1 MDYGCGKGH
10 RKGACE
16 ALCWGW
22 LDRRGECTDYS
33 RSSTLASE
41 LPAGAIH
48 AFPLDITDEAEV
60 TATVRT
66 IEAEL
71 GPLDLAI
78 LNAGTHV
85 PTDADNFTTEDVRF
99 LVDTNFIGTV
109 NGIAAVLEVFKRRS
123 CGHLAVVAS
132 LAGYRGLPGAAAY
145 GATKAALINLC
156 EALAPDLERS
166 GIKLNLINPGFG
178 NAAYGEERLPD
189 AVLDEGG
196 GCRNQYRPRFGEVRL

>member
-1 MDYGCGKGH
+1 MSARTTAD
-10 RKGACE
+10 
-16 ALCWGW
+16 L
-22 LDRRGECTDYS
+22 
-33 RSSTLASE
+33 RSLAAE

-48 AFPLDITDEAEV
+48 AFPLDVADEAAV

-123 CGHLAVVAS
+123 AV
-132 LAGYRGLPGAAAY
+132 
-145 GATKAALINLC
+145 I
-156 EALAPDLERS
+156 
-166 GIKLNLINPGFG
+166 
-178 NAAYGEERLPD
+178 
-189 AVLDEGG
+189 
-196 GCRNQYRPRFGEVRL
+196 